1 MNVSLTCA
9 VKPAMPDSLDK
20 PCVFEGA
27 PISLQVAAARWE
39 DEKVMRALSLIAG
52 IVQA

>member
-1 MNVSLTCA
+1 MNVSLDFA
-9 VKPAMPDSLDK
+9 VQPAMPDSSDK
-20 PCVFEGA
+20 PSVFEGA

-39 DEKVMRALSLIAG
+39 DEKVMRGLSLIAG